1 MRRRAVLTGIS
12 APATVMTALLLFCAC
27 SVMQPSPRNIPREA
41 SRYDD
46 ADIKTELS
54 SALLGMDPSAA
65 NGVGVYC
72 FNGRVFL
79 IGEADKEFR
88 SRAMEAA
95 RQIPGVKEVTPH
107 WFPTNSG
114 NAGEDAGIAA
124 AIEELPL
131 FAGKVAGGRVAV
143 DVRGG
148 HVVLAGLAPAQADI
162 DSLVREVKRVGHV
175 KSVTSYLL
183 AD

>member
-1 MRRRAVLTGIS
+1 MIGVPVLLSAVLLY
-12 APATVMTALLLFCAC
+12 ACA
-27 SVMQPSPRNIPREA
+27 VIRPEPRNIPREE

-54 SALLGMDPSAA
+54 SALLGMDPSRA
-65 NGVGVYC
+65 NGISVHC

-79 IGEADKEFR
+79 TGEADKEFR
-88 SRAMEAA
+88 AQALEAA
-95 RQIPGVKEVTPH
+95 GKIPGVAEVTPH
-107 WFPTNSG
+107 WFPTGSG
-114 NAGEDAGIAA
+114 NASEDAAVTA

-148 HVVLAGLAPAQADI
+148 HVVLVGLAPAQTDI
-162 DSLVREVKRVGHV
+162 DNLVRQVKRVKNV

-183 AD
+183 PD